1 MDRNRDKFSEP
12 RGWALKWV
20 FAEET
25 TVVAVKSSAG
35 NGGREK
41 FLEPHG
47 WALKWDGS
55 ALAEAEERRNSTV

>member
-1 MDRNRDKFSEP
+1 
-12 RGWALKWV
+12 LKWV
-20 FAEET
+20 FAEKT
-25 TVVAVKSSAG
+25 TVVAVKSSVG
-35 NGGREK
+35 NRGREK